1 MELKKEQVY
10 ISLIKYKCATT
21 SSKIYGHK
29 IESFQS
35 DDIIM
40 STCLCARLQT
50 RSIQTDTGNE
60 RCWVD
65 EADQPNQEHTGHVSE
80 SRNNQR
86 AAEQQSSATGVTF
99 DSTDEL
105 QRRSERAA
113 DLEEVH
119 EDSKAPGVR

>member
-1 MELKKEQVY
+1 MY
-10 ISLIKYKCATT
+10 ISLIKYKCATM

-35 DDIIM
+35 DDIT
-40 STCLCARLQT
+40 STCLCTRLQT

-60 RCWVD
+60 RLWVD
-65 EADQPNQEHTGHVSE
+65 EADQPNQEHTGTRFSGTI
-80 SRNNQR
+80 S
-86 AAEQQSSATGVTF
+86 EQQSSATGVTF
-99 DSTDEL
+99 DSVDEKL